1 MTEKPMTA
9 VVLLMIGSAF
19 YTFGGVA
26 VGMLTKTPAG
36 FTRVPGTGVTVEP
49 NWAAVTAI
57 ATGVVCS
64 VAIVFGALLTYTGVK
79 KKIRIGSVVSIL
91 FSVAAFGS
99 TFGGLLIGLV
109 LVIVGNVLAL
119 LWKPKKMPAPPARD

>member
-1 MTEKPMTA
+1 MTA

-79 KKIRIGSVVSIL
+79 KENQDRFCRVDSVQRSRIRQHVWRTIDRPRACDSRKRAGAIMETEKDAS
-91 FSVAAFGS
+91 S
-99 TFGGLLIGLV
+99 TRTRLT
-109 LVIVGNVLAL
+109 
-119 LWKPKKMPAPPARD
+119 

>member
-1 MTEKPMTA
+1 MLNGNRR
-9 VVLLMIGSAF
+9 LL
-19 YTFGGVA
+19 
-26 VGMLTKTPAG
+26 LTKLFPYVG
-36 FTRVPGTGVTVEP
+36 KGV
-49 NWAAVTAI
+49 
-57 ATGVVCS
+57 GVNRGNSRC